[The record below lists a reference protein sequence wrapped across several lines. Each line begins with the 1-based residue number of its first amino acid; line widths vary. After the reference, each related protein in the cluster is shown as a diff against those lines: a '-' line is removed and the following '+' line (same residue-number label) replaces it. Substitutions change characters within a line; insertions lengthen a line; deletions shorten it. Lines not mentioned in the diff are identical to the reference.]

1 MGKGA
6 ENTESDLSLSPS
18 LYYMVTINLTIN
30 TTVVGAT
37 RPAQPPWILGRSP
50 SKVPQPRRR
59 PSRVLYTIYS
69 ISILF
74 LFFDPPSRQRVCK
87 EVASVRLSVQVSV
100 QSLVKARPARGR
112 QLSESKS
119 LLPSSSLFSAGDDLA
134 GVDEF
139 LFHFSA
145 FSDSSEEERFC
156 RLHLAR
162 RFLNQTC
169 PAADEN

>member
-1 MGKGA
+1 M
-6 ENTESDLSLSPS
+6 
-18 LYYMVTINLTIN
+18 
-30 TTVVGAT
+30 
-37 RPAQPPWILGRSP
+37 
-50 SKVPQPRRR
+50 
-59 PSRVLYTIYS
+59 
-69 ISILF
+69 
-74 LFFDPPSRQRVCK
+74 CK

-100 QSLVKARPARGR
+100 QGLVKARPARGR

-119 LLPSSSLFSAGDDLA
+119 LLPSSSLFSAGDALA
-134 GVDEF
+134 EVDEF

-169 PAADEN
+169 PAADEKKNL